1 MDLLMWPEFSLQK
14 QEVRLRVIPNT
25 SIEDKMD
32 LSAKIFLPFLVVTLT
47 DILCKFMFPQQF
59 VLMN

>member
-14 QEVRLRVIPNT
+14 QEVRLRVILDT

-32 LSAKIFLPFLVVTLT
+32 LSAKMFLPFLVVT
-47 DILCKFMFPQQF
+47 FF
-59 VLMN
+59 

>member
-14 QEVRLRVIPNT
+14 QEVRLRVIPNA

-32 LSAKIFLPFLVVTLT
+32 LSAKMFLPFLVVT
-47 DILCKFMFPQQF
+47 FF
-59 VLMN
+59 